1 MRILVFSQ
9 YFTPEI
15 TASAVRL
22 HPLVVGLAQRGHDVE
37 VICEV
42 PNHPRGIVEPGYR
55 GSLVQRRALDGFDIS
70 YVWVRAGPSKS
81 TWNRI
86 ASYASYAL
94 MAAAV
99 GSVRG
104 RPDIVFAS
112 SPPLSVGATAAL
124 VAARYR
130 VPWILD
136 VRDIWPDV
144 AVTLG
149 EVSDPR
155 LVALISRLE
164 RRLYRSATRI
174 VTVTEPFRADIA
186 ARVADR
192 SKVELIPNGTT
203 RAWLELGAQAIDRAG
218 AGLPEGRFVWAYA
231 GNLGLSHG
239 LEVAI
244 EAARRLG
251 EEFHLLV
258 IGDGPRRQILEE
270 NAAGLVPET
279 VSFRPAMEPSGVAR
293 VLRACDALLVIQRAD
308 LPKVVS
314 SKLFD
319 CCALGRPVISVA
331 EGEMQRLVSEAGAAL
346 TVPAGDPGALAAAV
360 ERLRDDPS
368 LGDRLVSGGRD
379 FAAAYLRED
388 HAVQLARVLES
399 AVEGS

>member
-1 MRILVFSQ
+1 VRILVLTQ

-15 TASAVRL
+15 TAASGRL
-22 HPLVVGLAQRGHDVE
+22 HAFAAGLAERGHQVE

-42 PNHPRGIVEPGYR
+42 PSHPGGIVEPGYG
-55 GSLVQRRALDGFDIS
+55 GSLVQRQALDGFEVS
-70 YVWVRAGPSKS
+70 YVWTRPDTSKRAAS
-81 TWNRI
+81 RI

-104 RPDIVFAS
+104 QPDVVLAS
-112 SPPLSVGATAAL
+112 SPPLSVGAAGAV
-124 VAARYR
+124 VAARHR

-136 VRDIWPDV
+136 VRDVWPDL

-149 EVSDPR
+149 ELSNPG
-155 LVALISRLE
+155 LIMLISKLE
-164 RRLYRSATRI
+164 RRLYRSAARTI
-174 VTVTEPFRADIA
+174 TVTEPFRAHIA
-186 ARVADR
+186 ALVGDP

-203 RAWLELGAQAIDRAG
+203 RAWLDLGAQAIDRVDAD
-218 AGLPEGRFVWAYA
+218 LPQGRFVWAYA

-251 EEFHLLV
+251 EGFQLLV
-258 IGDGPRRQILEE
+258 IGDGPRRQILEQS
-270 NAAGLVPET
+270 AAGRTPES
-279 VSFRPAMEPSGVAR
+279 VAFRPAMEPSAVAR

-308 LPKVVS
+308 LPRVVS

-319 CCALGRPVISVA
+319 CCALGRPVISAA
-331 EGEMQRLVSEAGAAL
+331 EGEMQRLVGEADAAL
-346 TVPAGDPGALAAAV
+346 TVPADPGALAVAV
-360 ERLRDDPS
+360 EQLRDDPD
-368 LGDRLVSGGRD
+368 LGARLARTGRK

-388 HAVQLARVLES
+388 HAVRLARLLES
-399 AVEGS
+399 AVGG

>member
-1 MRILVFSQ
+1 MRILVLTQ

-15 TASAVRL
+15 TSAAVRL
-22 HPLVVGLAQRGHDVE
+22 HPLAAGLAERGHDVE

-42 PNHPRGIVEPGYR
+42 PNHPGGIVEPEYR
-55 GSLVQRRALDGFDIS
+55 GNLVQRRALDGFDVS
-70 YVWVRAGPSKS
+70 YVWVRARPSKGAL
-81 TWNRI
+81 NRI
-86 ASYASYAL
+86 ASYGSYAL
-94 MAAAV
+94 MASAV
-99 GSVRG
+99 GSVRA
-104 RPDIVFAS
+104 RPDVVFAS
-112 SPPLSVGATAAL
+112 SPPLSVGAAAA
-124 VAARYR
+124 VAAARHR
-130 VPWILD
+130 VPWVFD

-149 EVSDPR
+149 ELSNRRVI
-155 LVALISRLE
+155 ALTSRLE

-186 ARVADR
+186 ARVADP

-203 RAWLELGAQAIDRAG
+203 RAWLDAGAQAIDRAG

-251 EEFHLLV
+251 EGFQLLV
-258 IGDGPRRQILEE
+258 IGDGPRRRFLEE
-270 NAAGLVPET
+270 EAADLAPGT
-279 VSFRPAMEPSGVAR
+279 VAFRPTMDPRELAG
-293 VLRACDALLVIQRAD
+293 VLRACDALLVSQRAD

-331 EGEMQRLVSEAGAAL
+331 EGEMQRLVSDAGAAL

-360 ERLRDDPS
+360 ERLRDDDS
-368 LGDRLVSGGRD
+368 LGARLAHGGRD

-388 HAVQLARVLES
+388 HAVRLARLLES
-399 AVEGS
+399 AAGS

>member
-1 MRILVFSQ
+1 MRILIFTQ

-15 TASAVRL
+15 TAPAVRL
-22 HPLVVGLAQRGHDVE
+22 QAIAAGLAELGHEVE
-37 VICEV
+37 VICEI
-42 PNHPRGIVEPGYR
+42 PNHPSGIVEPGYR
-55 GSLVQRRALDGFDIS
+55 GNLVQRRALDGFEVS

-81 TWNRI
+81 ARSRM
-86 ASYASYAL
+86 ASYGSYAL

-99 GSVRG
+99 GSVRR

-112 SPPLSVGATAAL
+112 SPPLSVGAAAAL
-124 VAARYR
+124 VAARHR
-130 VPWILD
+130 VPWVLD

-149 EVSDPR
+149 ELSNRR
-155 LVALISRLE
+155 LIALTSRLE

-186 ARVADR
+186 ARVADP

-203 RAWLELGAQAIDRAG
+203 RAWLEAGAQAIDRAG

-251 EEFHLLV
+251 DGFQLLV
-258 IGDGPRRQILEE
+258 IGDGPRRQVLEE
-270 NAAGLVPET
+270 DAAGLAPET
-279 VSFRPAMEPSGVAR
+279 VAFRPAMESRAVAR
-293 VLRACDALLVIQRAD
+293 VLRGCDALLVIQRAD

-319 CCALGRPVISVA
+319 CCALGRPVISAA
-331 EGEMQRLVSEAGAAL
+331 EGEMQRLVSEAGAGL

-368 LGDRLVSGGRD
+368 LGARLVRGGRD

-388 HAVQLARVLES
+388 HAVRLARLLES
-399 AVEGS
+399 AAGS

>member
-1 MRILVFSQ
+1 MRILVFTQ

-15 TASAVRL
+15 TATAVRL
-22 HPLVVGLAQRGHDVE
+22 HPFMVGLAERGHDVE

-42 PNHPRGIVEPGYR
+42 PNHPRGIVEPEYR
-55 GSLVQRRALDGFDIS
+55 GKLVQRRGLDGFDAS

-81 TWNRI
+81 ALNRM
-86 ASYASYAL
+86 ASYGSYAL
-94 MAAAV
+94 MASAV
-99 GSVRG
+99 GSVRA
-104 RPDIVFAS
+104 RPDVVFAS
-112 SPPLSVGATAAL
+112 SPPLSVGAAAAL
-124 VAARYR
+124 VAARHR
-130 VPWILD
+130 VPWVLD

-149 EVSDPR
+149 ELSNRRVI
-155 LVALISRLE
+155 ALTSRLE

-174 VTVTEPFRADIA
+174 VTVTEPFLADIA
-186 ARVADR
+186 ARVADP

-203 RAWLELGAQAIDRAG
+203 RAWLDLGAQAVDRGG
-218 AGLPEGRFVWAYA
+218 AGLPEGRFVWAYG

-251 EEFHLLV
+251 EGFHLLV
-258 IGDGPRRQILEE
+258 IGDGPRRRILEE
-270 NAAGLVPET
+270 EAADLVPGT
-279 VSFRPAMEPSGVAR
+279 VAFRPTMDPRELAG

-308 LPKVVS
+308 IPKVVS

-319 CCALGRPVISVA
+319 CCALGRPVISAA
-331 EGEMQRLVSEAGAAL
+331 EGEMQRLVTEAGAAL

-360 ERLRDDPS
+360 ERLRDDPA
-368 LGDRLVSGGRD
+368 LGVRLASHGRD

-388 HAVQLARVLES
+388 HAVRLARLLES
-399 AVEGS
+399 AAGS